1 MQNNAETPTITAGFL
16 KGRKLQIPKGIRPFT
31 GMVKRV
37 LFDTLSDVIE
47 NSNVLDLFSGSG
59 SIGFEALSRG
69 ASHVTCVDES
79 FDAKKVFE
87 MNKLR
92 ILNGEN
98 LGRIEFVESDYQKFI
113 KRSQETRNTKI
124 REYDL
129 VIIDPP
135 FPLFERMNLRNI
147 EGILSP
153 GALIVL
159 KAPKS
164 VKESNLSKIFGR
176 EMEVVKVKGV
186 GVNTLYFLRIS

>member
-47 NSNVLDLFSGSG
+47 GAEVLDLFSGSG

-69 ASHVTCVDES
+69 AKHVTCVDES

-92 ILNGEN
+92 ILNSEN
-98 LGRIEFVESDYQKFI
+98 IGGIEFIESDYQKFI
-113 KRSQETRNTKI
+113 KKKGEMGNGK
-124 REYDL
+124 YDL

-159 KAPKS
+159 KAPKR

-176 EMEVVKVKGV
+176 EMETIKIKEV
-186 GVNTLYFLRIS
+186 GVNVLYFLRIKS